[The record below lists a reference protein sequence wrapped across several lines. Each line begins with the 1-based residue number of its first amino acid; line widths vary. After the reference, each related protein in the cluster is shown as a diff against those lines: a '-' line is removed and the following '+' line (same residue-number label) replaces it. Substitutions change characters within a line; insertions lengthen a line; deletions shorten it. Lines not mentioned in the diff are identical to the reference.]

1 MASANALGMPSP
13 RHQRLGFASYRAKI
27 SSLGL
32 VPSSPARAAE
42 AEVVTRTE
50 WTQRQAERRKV
61 RAHPSPAARL
71 QAPLRRKCYL
81 QRRVRKRQTIHHPPS
96 EPRQTN
102 RRSAPTSEPT
112 HQTVR
117 HQEQLRSSGRRRKV
131 HRSRASRHRKVR
143 HRRHRRSPVPKRR
156 TNRRRAK
163 TSARRQTVHR
173 SAQKSARMHRTNH
186 RTPQKMHQTRV
197 SPQTRQ
203 IHRTQASP
211 PQTARRQTNRRLRLP
226 EPRRQT
232 NHPWTV
238 LRRTLALNRRSQE
251 WLHLY

>member
-1 MASANALGMPSP
+1 MPSP
-13 RHQRLGFASYRAKI
+13 QHQRLGFASYRAKI
-27 SSLGL
+27 SSLEL

-42 AEVVTRTE
+42 AEVATHTE

-61 RAHPSPAARL
+61 RAHPSSAAGL
-71 QAPLRRKCYL
+71 QAPLRRKCYR
-81 QRRVRKRQTIHHPPS
+81 QRRVRKHQTIHHPPP

-102 RRSAPTSEPT
+102 RRLAPTSAPKR
-112 HQTVR
+112 QIVR

-131 HRSRASRHRKVR
+131 RRSRALRHRKVR
-143 HRRHRRSPVPKRR
+143 HRRHCRLPALKRQ
-156 TNRRRAK
+156 TNHRRAR
-163 TSARRQTVHR
+163 TSARRQTAHR

-197 SPQTRQ
+197 SPPARR

-211 PQTARRQTNRRLRLP
+211 PQTARRRTNHLLRLL

-232 NHPWTV
+232 NRPWTV
-238 LRRTLALNRRSQE
+238 LRRTLALNRRSQG